1 MCCTRDAVETEL
13 LQHITILFT
22 FIEAESD
29 HTFEEGNK
37 RTDLFCI
44 SAGKK
49 HHLLLNIHAPKVL
62 VKAKNKVF
70 IRISIRL
77 RRVELLIEIKSNY
90 ISLNW
95 KILVRIN
102 HNIHS

>member
-77 RRVELLIEIKSNY
+77 RRVNRNQVQLHKLELEDPSSNKS
-90 ISLNW
+90 
-95 KILVRIN
+95 K
-102 HNIHS
+102 

>member
-1 MCCTRDAVETEL
+1 MLHERHSRNRAFTAHNNT
-13 LQHITILFT
+13 FT

-37 RTDLFCI
+37 RTDLLCI

-49 HHLLLNIHAPKVL
+49 HHLLLNIHAPKVV

-70 IRISIRL
+70 IRLSI
-77 RRVELLIEIKSNY
+77 
-90 ISLNW
+90 
-95 KILVRIN
+95 
-102 HNIHS
+102 